1 MGALPWDVPS
11 NRQTSLPV
19 AELIIGAQEQALSIK
34 SVEVGV
40 YHTRQDQRCR
50 LGKDAPET
58 ALSSRV

>member
-1 MGALPWDVPS
+1 MGCTIK
-11 NRQTSLPV
+11 QTEDLLEILPV

>member
-1 MGALPWDVPS
+1 MGCTIK
-11 NRQTSLPV
+11 QTEDLLEILPV
-19 AELIIGAQEQALSIK
+19 AELIIGAQEQALGIK